1 MVNLFDNDVESWER
15 LARTDPLWAVLSS
28 DEFHGEDLSEAA
40 AERFWESGE
49 QHVEHVLAII
59 RGELDPGFEPQVAL
73 DFGCGVGRNLV
84 PLARR
89 CRSAIGLDASP
100 TMAKRCEERL
110 AECGLE
116 NGAALVTGRRIDPGP
131 LAPFGP
137 VDFVHSVLVFQHIA
151 SDAGL
156 ALFDQLL
163 DLLAPGGRGFVQFHC
178 KSPGGAPARALK
190 ALRLASPRLNALAIK
205 SRIPA
210 LRDVVMLYEYDVL
223 DLLGHLGGHG
233 VDDIVLERIDTGGG
247 GYDARLYFAKF
258 AGTDEEFARAGRPM
272 KLRVRP

>member
-15 LARTDPLWAVLSS
+15 LARTDALWAVLSS
-28 DEFHGEDLSEAA
+28 DEFHDDALTRAA
-40 AERFWESGE
+40 IERFWASGE
-49 QHVEHVLAII
+49 QHIEHVLAIV
-59 RGELDPGFEPQVAL
+59 RGELDPGFAPNVAL

-89 CRSAIGLDASP
+89 CRSAVGLDASP
-100 TMAKRCEERL
+100 TMAKRCEGRL
-110 AECGLE
+110 AECGLS
-116 NGAALVTGRRIDPGP
+116 NGAAFVTGRRIDPGP

-151 SDAGL
+151 TEEGL
-156 ALFDQLL
+156 GLLDQLL
-163 DLLAPGGRGFVQFHC
+163 DLLAPGGHGFLQFHC
-178 KSPGGAPARALK
+178 KSPGGAAARAVK
-190 ALRLASPRLNALAIK
+190 SLRLRSPRMNALAIK

-223 DLLGHLGGHG
+223 DLLWHLGGHA
-233 VDDIVLERIDTGGG
+233 VDDIVLERVDTGRG

-258 AGTDEEFARAGRPM
+258 QGTQEEFARAGRPM
-272 KLRVRP
+272 KVRVRP